1 MDEANR
7 QRMLVA
13 SVSHELRSPL
23 NAILGYVALLD
34 QEKGSPERQRAH
46 IERLKRSGRH
56 LLEIINDVLEASRVE
71 AGTLPVTNAA
81 NRLGTP
87 IQDALAEVESQ
98 AAVHGVT
105 LVNSVSGAAADL
117 PYWGDETRVRQV
129 LVNLLTNATKFTER
143 GGRVTVS
150 GGTGETVTGSDLPGT
165 GPWVYVRVEDTGRGI
180 PPERLQTIFEPYQ
193 QSAIEDRHRGTG
205 LGLSI
210 SRQLARLMGG
220 DLTVQSE
227 VGAGSTFTLWLPIAP
242 SDPVPR

>member
-1 MDEANR
+1 
-7 QRMLVA
+7 
-13 SVSHELRSPL
+13 
-23 NAILGYVALLD
+23 
-34 QEKGSPERQRAH
+34 
-46 IERLKRSGRH
+46 
-56 LLEIINDVLEASRVE
+56 VLEASRVE